1 VATRLLM
8 QAVNPQIGRA
18 ELAAR
23 LVEADEDQRRV
34 LLQDVRAIDTQL
46 AYVLKD
52 ICLDGWSSDPMRSLT
67 ASATL
72 REIAHTSKNSEITA
86 LSHWTQGIEAL
97 INGDMVGAIATLD
110 RAREGFLA
118 LNKPHVA
125 AATEVSKVIALAMLG
140 LYDEAIACALRAR
153 EVFLQHDDL
162 LAAGK
167 IEHNIG
173 NLYFRRDQ
181 YVEAEKFHTSAR
193 ERFIALNHEKQL
205 ATINNCLANT
215 HVVLHKFASASSL
228 YEQAA
233 QQAEHADAPVTQAE
247 IEGNIGNFAL
257 LRGRYDQAL
266 DYLERSRRRYESLGM
281 PHQSA
286 LAEREIADA
295 YLELNLVPEAAEIY
309 ARVTSTFATLG
320 LRADEARAL
329 ASRGRAEL
337 LLGNDNEALS
347 TLKRACELYQ
357 AEGNKVGE
365 SLVALTQAQLHN
377 AHGNTEISYRLAVQA
392 EADLTSFGGW
402 HQILLAR
409 WLRADI
415 ARTLEYTDEARRL
428 FESAAQDSIVK
439 GQPQITERCHTGLG
453 LVALAKGETAVAE
466 RHFRNAVAVTEELRA
481 PLPSEEFRTAFFG
494 NKLAPYNEL
503 VRICLAAG
511 EERAVEALTIVESA
525 RSRTLVDSLGGSQE
539 NLIEPQDAFEANLL
553 TQIGELR
560 EELNYLYKQI
570 NQPANVNGGRRLPE
584 LQQELHERENKV
596 LEVTRQL
603 HHRRESAASPSQ
615 TFDVEQ
621 LQQQLSENDALIE
634 YTALGDEL
642 LAFVVLRKR
651 IHVVRNLA
659 SVEKLGERLAALRFQ
674 IDSLRFGARSVRRH
688 LASLTQKINI
698 HLQQLH
704 AQLISPLE
712 QILEQRKLIIV
723 PHGGLHYLP
732 FHALHNG
739 DEYLIERCEISVAP
753 SAAIFQQCLQR
764 GEHMLNRALLVGVA
778 DEQAP
783 RIVDEIQTLKEV
795 FPAAITLIQD
805 AATTAALRR
814 NSAGVDVLHLAC
826 HGQFR
831 SDNPLFSALRLAD
844 GWFTVRDAYGL
855 KLDNALVTLSACET
869 GANVVA
875 PGDELIGLARGFFS
889 AGARSV
895 LLSLWMVDD
904 ETTDQMMV
912 DFYEETMRGRSLS
925 ASLRAAQLKMLAERP
940 HPFFWSPFVLVGHW

>member
-1 VATRLLM
+1 M
-8 QAVNPQIGRA
+8 ERA

-23 LVEADEDQRRV
+23 LVEVDEDQQDA
-34 LLQDVRAIDTQL
+34 LLQDCRASVDTQL
-46 AYVLKD
+46 AYILKD
-52 ICLDGWSSDPMRSLT
+52 ISRDGWTSDPMRSLA
-67 ASATL
+67 ASAVL
-72 REIAHTSKNSEITA
+72 RKICRTHTDPEISA
-86 LSHWTQGIEAL
+86 LCNWSQGIEEL
-97 INGDMVGAIATLD
+97 IKGDMPAAVTTLD
-110 RAREGFLA
+110 KARAGFLK

-125 AATEVSKVIALAMLG
+125 ATTEVSKVVALAMLG
-140 LYDEAIACALRAR
+140 RYDQAIACALRAR
-153 EVFLQHDDL
+153 KVFLECGDL

-167 IEHNIG
+167 IETNIG

-181 YVEAEKFHTSAR
+181 YLEAEEFQTSAR
-193 ERFIALNHEKQL
+193 NRFIAINHEKQL
-205 ATINNCLANT
+205 AAINNCLANT
-215 HVVLHKFASASSL
+215 HAILHKFSSAAAL
-228 YEQAA
+228 YEEAVQL
-233 QQAEHADAPVTQAE
+233 AERVGVSVIQAE

-266 DYLERSRRRYESLGM
+266 DYLERSRRRYEFLGM

-309 ARVTSTFATLG
+309 ARITGTFATLG

-337 LLGNDNEALS
+337 LLGNDDEALS
-347 TLKRACELYQ
+347 SLKRARELYQ

-365 SLVALTQAQLHN
+365 ALVALTQAQLHH

-392 EADLTSFGGW
+392 EADLTALGGW

-428 FESAAQDSIVK
+428 FESAVHDSIVK

-511 EERAVEALTIVESA
+511 NERLVEALTIVESA
-525 RSRTLVDSLGGSQE
+525 RSRTLVDSLGGSHE

-553 TQIGELR
+553 TQISELR
-560 EELNYLYKQI
+560 EELNYLYKAI
-570 NQPANVNGGRRLPE
+570 NQPANHRLPE
-584 LQQELHERENKV
+584 LQKELHERESKV

-603 HHRRESAASPSQ
+603 HHRRESVASPLHE
-615 TFDVEQ
+615 FDVEQ
-621 LQQQLSENDALIE
+621 LQQHLSENDALVE
-634 YTALGDEL
+634 YTSLGDEL
-642 LAFVVLRKR
+642 LAFVVLRDR

-659 SVEKLGERLAALRFQ
+659 SVEKIGERLAGLRFQ

-704 AQLISPLE
+704 AQLIGPLE
-712 QILEQRKLIIV
+712 RTLAERKLIVV

-764 GEHMLNRALLVGVA
+764 GAHPLNRALLVGVA

-783 RIVDEIQTLKEV
+783 RIVDEIQALKDV
-795 FPAAITLIQD
+795 FPGATTLIQD
-805 AATTAALRR
+805 AATTEALRR

-855 KLDNALVTLSACET
+855 KLDKALVTLSACET

-912 DFYEETMRGRSLS
+912 DFYEQTRRGHSLS

-940 HPFFWSPFVLVGHW
+940 HPFFWSPFVLV

>member
-1 VATRLLM
+1 MPA
-8 QAVNPQIGRA
+8 AVKEIERE

-23 LVEADEDQRRV
+23 LVAADEHQRTA
-34 LLQDVRAIDTQL
+34 LLQDFRASLDIEL
-46 AYVLKD
+46 AYILKD
-52 ICLDGWSSDPMRSLT
+52 LCLDGWSSDPMRSL
-67 ASATL
+67 AAAAILKQLSQISADP
-72 REIAHTSKNSEITA
+72 EINA
-86 LSHWTQGIEAL
+86 LCHWTQGIEAL
-97 INGDMVGAIATLD
+97 INGDMVGAVATLD

-118 LNKPHVA
+118 LKKPHIG
-125 AATEVSKVIALAMLG
+125 AATEVSKVVALAMLG
-140 LYDEAIACALRAR
+140 LYDEAIACALRSR
-153 EVFLQHDDL
+153 EVFLQHGDL

-193 ERFIALNHEKQL
+193 ERFIAVNHEKQL

-233 QQAEHADAPVTQAE
+233 QLAEHADVPVTQAE

-266 DYLERSRRRYESLGM
+266 DYLERSRRRYEFLGM

-295 YLELNLVPEAAEIY
+295 YLELNLVPEAAVIY
-309 ARVTSTFATLG
+309 GRVTNTFETLG

-337 LLGNDNEALS
+337 LMGDDDEAFSL
-347 TLKRACELYQ
+347 LKRARELYQ

-365 SLVALTQAQLHN
+365 ALVALTQAQLHH
-377 AHGNTEISYRLAVQA
+377 AHAENEIAYRLAVQA
-392 EADLTSFGGW
+392 EADLTRLGGW

-415 ARTLEYTDEARRL
+415 ARALNYTDEARRL
-428 FESAAQDSIVK
+428 FESAVRDSIAK

-453 LVALAKGETAVAE
+453 LVALADGETAAAE

-481 PLPSEEFRTAFFG
+481 PLPGEEFKTAFFA
-494 NKLAPYNEL
+494 NKLVPYNEL
-503 VRICLAAG
+503 IRICLDAG
-511 EERAVEALTIVESA
+511 DARLVEALTIVESA
-525 RSRTLVDSLGGSQE
+525 RSRTLVESLGGSHE

-570 NQPANVNGGRRLPE
+570 NLAGNGDGNRRLAQ
-584 LQQELHERENKV
+584 LQNDVHERENKV

-603 HHRRESAASPSQ
+603 HHRRESSASTLQS
-615 TFDVEQ
+615 FDVQ
-621 LQQQLSENDALIE
+621 RLQQQLGENDALIE
-634 YTALGDEL
+634 YTSLGDEL
-642 LAFVVLRKR
+642 LAFVVLRDR
-651 IHVVRNLA
+651 IHVTRNLA
-659 SVEKLGERLAALRFQ
+659 SVAEIGERLSAVRFQ
-674 IDSLRFGARSVRRH
+674 IDSLRFGARSIRRH
-688 LASLTQKINI
+688 LSSLTQKINI
-698 HLQQLH
+698 HLRQLH
-704 AQLISPLE
+704 DLLIRPLE
-712 QILEQRKLIIV
+712 RTLEQRKLIVV
-723 PHGGLHYLP
+723 PHGSLHYLP

-739 DEYLIERCEISVAP
+739 DEYLIERCEVSLAP

-764 GEHMLNRALLVGVA
+764 GKHALQRALLVGVA
-778 DEQAP
+778 DEKAP
-783 RIVDEIQTLKEV
+783 RIVDEIQALKEV
-795 FPAAITLIQD
+795 FPAAITLVQD
-805 AATTAALRR
+805 AATSEALRR

-844 GWFTVRDAYGL
+844 GSFTVRDAYGL

-904 ETTDQMMV
+904 ETTEQMMV
-912 DFYEETMRGRSLS
+912 DFYDETMRGRSLS
-925 ASLRAAQLKMLAERP
+925 ASLRAAQLKMLQESP

>member
-1 VATRLLM
+1 M
-8 QAVNPQIGRA
+8 QAVVKEIERA

-23 LVEADEDQRRV
+23 LVAADEQQRGA
-34 LLQDVRAIDTQL
+34 LLQDCRASFDAQL
-46 AYVLKD
+46 AHILKD
-52 ICLDGWSSDPMRSLT
+52 ICLDGWSSDPMRSLA

-72 REIAHTSKNSEITA
+72 KHISQIVADPEIDA

-97 INGDMVGAIATLD
+97 INGDMVGAVATLD

-125 AATEVSKVIALAMLG
+125 AATEVSKVVALAMLG
-140 LYDEAIACALRAR
+140 LYDEAIACALRSR
-153 EVFLQHDDL
+153 EVFLEHCDL

-181 YVEAEKFHTSAR
+181 YVEAEEFHTSAR
-193 ERFIALNHEKQL
+193 ERFIAINHEKQL

-233 QQAEHADAPVTQAE
+233 QLAEHAGVPVTQAE

-257 LRGRYDQAL
+257 LRGKYDQAL
-266 DYLERSRRRYESLGM
+266 DYLERSRRRYELLGM

-295 YLELNLVPEAAEIY
+295 YLDLNLVPEAAEIY
-309 ARVTSTFATLG
+309 GRVTSTFETLG

-337 LLGNDNEALS
+337 LLHNDDEAFS
-347 TLKRACELYQ
+347 SLKRARELYQ

-365 SLVALTQAQLHN
+365 ALVALTQAQLHH
-377 AHGNTEISYRLAVQA
+377 AHGDNEIAYRLAVQA
-392 EADLTSFGGW
+392 AADLTRLGGW

-415 ARTLEYTDEARRL
+415 ARTLNYTDEARRL
-428 FESAAQDSIVK
+428 FESAVHDSIVK

-453 LVALAKGETAVAE
+453 LVALAKGETDVAE
-466 RHFRNAVAVTEELRA
+466 QHFRNAVAVTEELRA
-481 PLPSEEFRTAFFG
+481 PLPSEEFRTAFFA
-494 NKLAPYNEL
+494 NKLVPYNEL
-503 VRICLAAG
+503 VRICLDADDA
-511 EERAVEALTIVESA
+511 RLVEALTIVESA
-525 RSRTLVDSLGGSQE
+525 RSRTLVESLGGSHE
-539 NLIEPQDAFEANLL
+539 NLIEPRDAFEAVLL

-560 EELNYLYKQI
+560 EELNYLHKQI
-570 NQPANVNGGRRLPE
+570 NQPDGNPRLPQ
-584 LQQELHERENKV
+584 LQKELHERENKV

-603 HHRRESAASPSQ
+603 HHRRESGASASQ
-615 TFDVEQ
+615 SFDVER
-621 LQQQLSENDALIE
+621 LQQQLGENDALVE
-634 YTALGDEL
+634 YTSLGDEL
-642 LAFVVLRKR
+642 LAFVVLRDR
-651 IHVVRNLA
+651 IHVARNLT
-659 SVEKLGERLAALRFQ
+659 SISEISERLSAVRFQ
-674 IDSLRFGARSVRRH
+674 IDTLRFGAHSIRKH
-688 LASLTQKINI
+688 LSSLTQKINI
-698 HLQQLH
+698 HLRQLH
-704 AQLISPLE
+704 DLLIRPIE
-712 QILEQRKLIIV
+712 RTIEERKLIIV
-723 PHGGLHYLP
+723 PHGSLHYLP

-739 DEYLIERCEISVAP
+739 DRYLIERGELSVAP

-764 GEHMLNRALLVGVA
+764 GAHALDRVLLVGVA

-795 FPAAITLIQD
+795 FPRATTLIQD
-805 AATTAALRR
+805 AATSEALRR

-844 GWFTVRDAYGL
+844 GSFTVRDAYGL

-869 GANVVA
+869 GANVIA

-904 ETTDQMMV
+904 ETTEQMMV
-912 DFYEETMRGRSLS
+912 DFYQETMRGRSLC
-925 ASLRAAQLKMLAERP
+925 ASLRAAQLEMLKERP